1 MKKHQVIEVQQGGM
15 TTMSNTTWKTIP
27 PAQACDWIEF
37 WINAP
42 WPMNEKETAEY
53 AAQLGWTAEED
64 DGEIYLTD
72 AVSGLSMDDVATAAM
87 PSGETA
93 SIGFRLT
100 DVIRDI
106 TDESDEFLN
115 DQFTLVYR
123 EAQARWGNTKQAGTD
138 SATWDWE
145 DKARV
150 TLTRLQRS
158 VSVNIDT
165 PSYAKVL
172 RQLGE

>member
-1 MKKHQVIEVQQGGM
+1 M
-15 TTMSNTTWKTIP
+15 TNSTWKSIP
-27 PAQACDWIEF
+27 PTQVCDWIEF

-42 WPMNEKETAEY
+42 WPMDEKETAEY

-64 DGEIYLTD
+64 EGEIYLTD
-72 AVSGLSMDDVATAAM
+72 AVSGLSMDDVATATM
-87 PSGETA
+87 PSGEIG

-106 TDESDEFLN
+106 TDESTDFLN
-115 DQFTLVYR
+115 DQFTLIYR
-123 EAQARWGNTKQAGTD
+123 EAQARWGKAKQETTESGGGR
-138 SATWDWE
+138 ATWDWE

-150 TLTRLQRS
+150 TLTRLNRS